1 MDNTTNPNEEVNA
14 AEESQS
20 MADFEAYDKSF
31 KTLRSGEFLTGRVV
45 KVDDSEGIYVDVG
58 YKTEGLVPLAQ
69 ISHQKNVV
77 PSSIVKV
84 GDEIGVVV
92 QRVDDS
98 EGTLTLSKKR
108 ADADAAW
115 RRVIEAHEKGEII
128 QAPCTEQVKGGL
140 IVDVG
145 MRGFLPAS
153 QVNIHPV
160 RDLSEYIGEVLNLKV
175 IELDQAH
182 RKVVLSRKQAEE
194 QIRKAFDIGHGQ
206 LC

>member
-84 GDEIGVVV
+84 GDEIKKGQTVAILEAMKLENEVVSTV
-92 QRVDDS
+92 SGKVL
-98 EGTLTLSKKR
+98 EIKVSK
-108 ADADAAW
+108 
-115 RRVIEAHEKGEII
+115 G
-128 QAPCTEQVKGGL
+128 Q
-140 IVDVG
+140 
-145 MRGFLPAS
+145 
-153 QVNIHPV
+153 QVNNKQ
-160 RDLSEYIGEVLNLKV
+160 VLL
-175 IELDQAH
+175 
-182 RKVVLSRKQAEE
+182 VV
-194 QIRKAFDIGHGQ
+194 G
-206 LC
+206 